1 MKEVTFLNKNI
12 KRWKK
17 FEVLLSSGPKQEAD
31 NIADLFIKI
40 TDDLSYARTFYSGS
54 KTTDYLNQL
63 AAKAHTHIYK
73 NKKVKTSRIKTFW
86 TTELPLLM
94 YSSRKE
100 LFWSF
105 FIFVISVIVGIISTS
120 HDLNFVRLILGDD
133 YVNTTL
139 ENIQNGDP
147 MAVYK
152 GAGRTNM
159 FLMITFNNIKVSFLA
174 FVFGIFTAFGTG
186 FLLFRNGIMLG
197 SFQYFFYQHDM
208 LWESARTIWIH
219 GTLEIS
225 AIILAGC
232 AGMVMGNSLVF
243 PGTLPRKTSLMR
255 GTRKGIKIVIG
266 IVPLF
271 VVAGF
276 LEGFI
281 TRETHMP
288 LPLNIAIIASSLLFV
303 IWYFII
309 YPYSLT
315 KKR

>member
-40 TDDLSYARTFYSGS
+40 TDDLSYARTFYPGS

-152 GAGRTNM
+152 GAGRTDM

-232 AGMVMGNSLVF
+232 AGMVMGNSLIF
-243 PGTLPRKTSLMR
+243 PDTLPRKISLMR
-255 GTRKGIKIVIG
+255 GTRKGIKIIIG

>member
-1 MKEVTFLNKNI
+1 VKEVTFLNKNI

-40 TDDLSYARTFYSGS
+40 TDDLSYARTFYPGS

-152 GAGRTNM
+152 GAGRTDM

-232 AGMVMGNSLVF
+232 AGMVMGNSLIF
-243 PGTLPRKTSLMR
+243 PDTLPRKISLMR
-255 GTRKGIKIVIG
+255 GTRKGIKIIIG